1 MYANDSVIYI
11 AGKSVEC
18 IERILSNDL
27 KHIAKYFDE
36 NELIINLNKGKTEV
50 MLFGTAKRISLQ
62 SRQLDVKFRGTSIN
76 ITETY
81 TYLGYIL
88 DKSLSMQDN
97 FDSAYK
103 K

>member
-1 MYANDSVIYI
+1 MPQGSILGPLLFIIFYNDFVDYIHESQVLMYANDSVIYT

-62 SRQLDVKFRGTSIN
+62 S
-76 ITETY
+76 
-81 TYLGYIL
+81 
-88 DKSLSMQDN
+88 
-97 FDSAYK
+97 
-103 K
+103 